1 MIETAVKLFLIFG
14 LICDT
19 RHIDGDNADRSGALA
34 GTEESAGFLSKLTQ
48 IQAETAAHGAHVAWF
63 HIAVDVVGEVRG
75 TVFCSHFEQQTVIF
89 RIGPVKIGC
98 DGVGRDRVLEASSVG
113 ISLDHRLDERF
124 VDHIHL
130 FFTVFVLEVHLLA
143 ADDRRKL
150 REVIRYGPVECDVG
164 ERCLASPAARC
175 VDAVDKRLDALL
187 HFAVA

>member
-1 MIETAVKLFLIFG
+1 MIETAVELFLIFG

-75 TVFCSHFEQQTVIF
+75 TVFCSHFEQQTVVLVV
-89 RIGPVKIGC
+89 GPVKIRC
-98 DGVGRDRVLEASSVG
+98 DGVRRDRVLEASSVG
-113 ISLDHRLDERF
+113 ISLDHRLDKGF

-143 ADDRRKL
+143 ADNRRKL
-150 REVIRYGPVECDVG
+150 CEVIRYSPVERNVG
-164 ERCLASPAARC
+164 ERCLASPAARGI
-175 VDAVDKRLDALL
+175 DAVDERLDALL

>member
-1 MIETAVKLFLIFG
+1 MIETAVEFFLIFG

-75 TVFCSHFEQQTVIF
+75 TVFCSHFEQQTVIL

-130 FFTVFVLEVHLLA
+130 FLQSLYLKSISLPPTIAGSSARSSGTVQSSVMLENGAWLPQRLGVLT
-143 ADDRRKL
+143 
-150 REVIRYGPVECDVG
+150 P
-164 ERCLASPAARC
+164 
-175 VDAVDKRLDALL
+175 
-187 HFAVA
+187 